1 MHRFRSS
8 FSIFRLRVV
17 SVIVCLKFITFPI
30 GIFFL
35 LRGTLIWHYQT
46 VVIAIALLLS
56 VIALSIITWALS
68 RGTRCPLCHVA
79 TFGNSG
85 CSKNSNARK
94 LFGSYALYAAIFIL
108 FRGRFRCPY
117 CNEPV
122 ALELRKSIVK
132 LRAR

>member
-8 FSIFRLRVV
+8 FSIFRLRMVA
-17 SVIVCLKFITFPI
+17 VIVCLKFIMLPF

-35 LRGTLIWHYQT
+35 LRGTLIWDYQT
-46 VVIAIALLLS
+46 VVIAIAILLG
-56 VIALSIITWALS
+56 VVALSIITWSLS

-85 CSKNSNARK
+85 CSKNSKARK

-108 FRGRFRCPY
+108 SRGRFRCPY

-122 ALELRKSIVK
+122 ALELRKSIVRLK
-132 LRAR
+132 AK